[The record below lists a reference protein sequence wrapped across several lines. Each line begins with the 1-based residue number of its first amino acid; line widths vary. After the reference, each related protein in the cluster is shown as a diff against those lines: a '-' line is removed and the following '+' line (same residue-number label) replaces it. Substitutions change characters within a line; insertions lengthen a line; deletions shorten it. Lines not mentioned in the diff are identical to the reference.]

1 MYVSCYEYTEAT
13 ATFWR
18 FLGRIENFLD
28 NSFFFFSCETCFY
41 YVVEVLHEK
50 KHTLREF
57 VLILFNK
64 SRFTFDLLTKDIL
77 AFSLQKGDENQKF
90 QVSF

>member
-1 MYVSCYEYTEAT
+1 MNILKLQQHFGGSWVELKI
-13 ATFWR
+13 
-18 FLGRIENFLD
+18 FLIIL
-28 NSFFFFSCETCFY
+28 FFFFSCETCFY